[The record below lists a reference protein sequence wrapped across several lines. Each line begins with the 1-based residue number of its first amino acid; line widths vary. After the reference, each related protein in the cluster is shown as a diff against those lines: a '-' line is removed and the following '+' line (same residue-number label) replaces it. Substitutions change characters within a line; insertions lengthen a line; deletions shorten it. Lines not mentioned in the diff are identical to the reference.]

1 MESKAKT
8 RYDQSIDRSI
18 DRSPHALLAS
28 HLVSSRAAAS
38 LTGCSTTDAH
48 IRWRSSICI
57 RQQSRSTDQ
66 HFTTSAM
73 CTIEDC
79 TVARRTTHK
88 RWSSTCVLGFRTC
101 LRLTTMPYVFCHPA
115 PTTKRARS
123 ASQLSCNSPQGLDAV
138 QRSRYSSRSGQ
149 GLLRLSTSGAFGTLP
164 PQSQPGCAD
173 LTRERCVCVL
183 MPCSCTR
190 SPSPHRVGCWLEC
203 IDKESPC
210 QRRQKQH
217 SDSMSL
223 QTDSSAQLTRVAIT
237 RPTTI
242 IICERA
248 RSHKPNSS
256 NNLATRSSS

>member
-1 MESKAKT
+1 MDAPLPRAPVPRRGVPAT
-8 RYDQSIDRSI
+8 RDRQSSRMVASFGRCWQRRCQLLSRHDAHHIRWNPRPRQGTINRSIDRSI

-28 HLVSSRAAAS
+28 HLVSSRVAAS
-38 LTGCSTTDAH
+38 LTGCSTNDAH

-57 RQQSRSTDQ
+57 RQQSRSTVQ
-66 HFTTSAM
+66 HSTTSAM

-115 PTTKRARS
+115 PTTQRARS
-123 ASQLSCNSPQGLDAV
+123 ASQLSCNSPQGLDVV

-173 LTRERCVCVL
+173 MTRE
-183 MPCSCTR
+183 
-190 SPSPHRVGCWLEC
+190 
-203 IDKESPC
+203 
-210 QRRQKQH
+210 
-217 SDSMSL
+217 
-223 QTDSSAQLTRVAIT
+223 
-237 RPTTI
+237 
-242 IICERA
+242 ICMC
-248 RSHKPNSS
+248 
-256 NNLATRSSS
+256 